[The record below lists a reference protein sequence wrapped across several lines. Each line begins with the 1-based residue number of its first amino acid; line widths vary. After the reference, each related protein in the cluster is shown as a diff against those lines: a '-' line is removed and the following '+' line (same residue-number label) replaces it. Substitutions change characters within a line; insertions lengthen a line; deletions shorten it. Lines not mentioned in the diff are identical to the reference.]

1 MRRVHLPILSEEDE
15 RTLEEAARPATR
27 EDCLNGPRPCPFVG
41 CKHHLYLDVSRHGS
55 IKVNFPDLEP
65 WELAESCALDVADR
79 GGLTLDEVGVVMNLT
94 RERIRQVEVKA
105 LAKME
110 ALSDMEALREYV
122 EEGPNGKRRLPKITE
137 ADLAPGQRK
146 GAKLSLVRGAAAP
159 ETKPG
164 DSADF
169 EDSADG
175 AADFL
180 DF

>member
-1 MRRVHLPILSEEDE
+1 V
-15 RTLEEAARPATR
+15 
-27 EDCLNGPRPCPFVG
+27 
-41 CKHHLYLDVSRHGS
+41 DVSPRTGA
-55 IKVNFPDLEP
+55 IKLNFPDLEV
-65 WELAESCALDVADR
+65 WELSESCALDVADR
-79 GGLTLDEVGVVMNLT
+79 GGTTLEDVGAIMNLT

-122 EEGPNGKRRLPKITE
+122 DEGPNGKRRLPKITE

-146 GAKLSLVRGAAAP
+146 RASLSLVRPLVDGESKADA
-159 ETKPG
+159 
-164 DSADF
+164 SSDF
-169 EDSADG
+169 EDGADA